1 MLTAAAAHMPEM
13 PQTDTMHKE
22 MANAIRAL
30 SMDAV
35 EQAKSGH
42 PGMPMG
48 VADVATVLWSQYLRF
63 DPENPAWPDRDRFIL
78 SAGHGS
84 MLLYALLYL
93 TGYKRMTLD
102 ELKKFRQLGSLTP
115 GHPEHDNEIGV
126 ETTTGPLGQGISN
139 SVGFALAER
148 ILNARFG
155 NDLVDHRTF
164 VIASD
169 GDLMEGISHEAASL
183 AGHLK
188 LGRLVVYYDD
198 NKISIDGPTTLAFTE
213 DVQARFRAYGWHVQ
227 AIDGHDPAAIATAT
241 DEALK
246 VTDKPSLIACRTI
259 IGFGAPK
266 KQGTASSHGSPLGA
280 EEVASARKQLGWD
293 EPPFV
298 VPDEIM
304 DSWRKAGAR
313 SKSASAAW
321 QKRHDVAKDKAEFDR
336 VTDGT
341 LPQALPTA
349 LAQLKQKI
357 ATEKPKHAT
366 RQSSGAVLEA
376 ALPIMP
382 ELVGGSAD
390 LTPSNN
396 TQVKNFTAITP
407 ANYGGR
413 YVHFGVREH
422 AMAAAMNGMALHGGI
437 VPYGGTFMQFA
448 DYCRPAIR
456 LAALMKQRVIF
467 VMTHDSI
474 GLGEDGPTHQPVE
487 HLAALRAI
495 PNLLVFRPCD
505 GVETVECWDL
515 ALKNKNRPS
524 LLSLTRQAVPTL
536 CPAREDNK
544 SARGAYVLAE
554 ADTSSGGKRDV
565 TIIATGSEVYLAI
578 EARAQLKEA
587 GIAAAVVSMPCCE
600 LFAEQDKSYQAEI
613 LGTAPRIG
621 VEAGIRMGL
630 GRWIG
635 SDGEFVGMTGFG
647 ASAPAEQLYK
657 HFGITTENIIDVAK
671 KVRKS

>member
-1 MLTAAAAHMPEM
+1 MLNAAAMPMPEM
-13 PQTDTMHKE
+13 PASLPQHKE

-30 SMDAV
+30 AMDAV

-48 VADVATVLWSQYLRF
+48 MADVATVLWSQYLRF
-63 DPENPAWPDRDRFIL
+63 DPENPVWPDRDRFIL

-93 TGYKRMTLD
+93 TGYKKMTL
-102 ELKKFRQLGSLTP
+102 EEIKKFRQLGSLTP
-115 GHPEHDNEIGV
+115 GHPEHDTDLGI

-139 SVGFALAER
+139 AVGFALAER

-188 LGRLVVYYDD
+188 LGRLIVYYDD

-227 AIDGHDPAAIATAT
+227 AIDGHDPAAIAAAT
-241 DEALK
+241 EAALK
-246 VTDKPSLIACRTI
+246 VTDKSSLIACRTI

-266 KQGTASSHGSPLGA
+266 KQGTKESHGAPLGA
-280 EEVASARKQLGWD
+280 EEVAAARKHLGWNYS
-293 EPPFV
+293 PFV
-298 VPDEIM
+298 VPEDIL
-304 DSWRKAGAR
+304 SAWHKAGAR
-313 SKSASAAW
+313 SKAESSAW
-321 QKRHDVAKDKAEFDR
+321 RKRHDAAKEKAEFDR
-336 VTDGT
+336 VTQGV
-341 LPQALPTA
+341 LPQGLEAVLS
-349 LAQLKQKI
+349 QLKQKI
-357 ATEKPKHAT
+357 AAEKPKHAT

-376 ALPIMP
+376 VLPVMP
-382 ELVGGSAD
+382 ELIGGSAD

-396 TQVKNFTAITP
+396 TQVKNFADISP
-407 ANYGGR
+407 PGYNGR

-437 VPYGGTFMQFA
+437 VPYGGTFLQFA

-495 PNLLVFRPCD
+495 PGLLVFRPCD

-515 ALKNKNRPS
+515 ALQNKNRPS
-524 LLSLTRQAVPTL
+524 LLSLTRQVVPTL
-536 CPAREDNK
+536 CVARDENL
-544 SARGAYVLAE
+544 SARGGYVLAE
-554 ADTSSGGKRDV
+554 TGGERAV
-565 TIIATGSEVYLAI
+565 TIIATGSEVHLAI
-578 EARAQLKEA
+578 EARAQLQKD

-600 LFAEQDKSYQAEI
+600 LFAEQDKAYQTSV

-635 SDGEFVGMTGFG
+635 SDGAFVGMTGFG
-647 ASAPAEQLYK
+647 ASAPSEQLYK
-657 HFGITTENIIDVAK
+657 HFGITVENIVAVAK
-671 KVRKS
+671 KVRQS